1 MNSPANP
8 SRPQSSSWPAFM
20 WGSLLGLLGGLSFVL
35 WYLPQLLLGPRPSH
49 LRPSPPP
56 SLDQAL
62 AEGQALAQRY
72 HSSGQP

>member
-1 MNSPANP
+1 MNTPANSSP
-8 SRPQSSSWPAFM
+8 SPKSSWPAFL

-35 WYLPQLLLGPRPSH
+35 WYLPQWLLGPRPS
-49 LRPSPPP
+49 SFQAAPPP

-72 HSSGQP
+72 HPSGQA